1 MNEHSK
7 SRSGSDARHPS
18 PIDIQKALGGVDYPA
33 SRDSLVET
41 ARDHH
46 ADGAIIEL
54 LGRLPSHR
62 YETPADVS
70 KDIARLR

>member
-1 MNEHSK
+1 MSEHSK
-7 SRSGSDARHPS
+7 SHSGNDGQHPS

-41 ARDHH
+41 ARKHH
-46 ADGAIIEL
+46 ADDTIIEL

-62 YETPADVS
+62 YESPADLS